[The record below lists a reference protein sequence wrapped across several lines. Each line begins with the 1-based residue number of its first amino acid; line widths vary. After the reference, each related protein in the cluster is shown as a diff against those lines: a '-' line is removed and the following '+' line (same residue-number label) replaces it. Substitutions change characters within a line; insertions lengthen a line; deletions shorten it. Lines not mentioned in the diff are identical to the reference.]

1 MRTKNFLITGAVAGC
16 PADTGGSRVSPRG
29 RRCLRVLPAGLGDV
43 AGGEAVDDLD
53 LLLVLGVCHELEYQ
67 RVDGQGV
74 EFAGE

>member
-1 MRTKNFLITGAVAGC
+1 VDDGAYVF
-16 PADTGGSRVSPRG
+16 S
-29 RRCLRVLPAGLGDV
+29 LKGLGDV